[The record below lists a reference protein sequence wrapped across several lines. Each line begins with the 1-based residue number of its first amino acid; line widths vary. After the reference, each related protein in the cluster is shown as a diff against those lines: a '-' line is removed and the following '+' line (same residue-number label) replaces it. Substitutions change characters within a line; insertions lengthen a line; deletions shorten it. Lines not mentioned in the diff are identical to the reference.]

1 MILRKVRSISPG
13 KMFDL
18 LKKGPLQEFYIVIF
32 NIVKRS
38 FKLNQAGHAETESN
52 QLWSMANDWE

>member
-1 MILRKVRSISPG
+1 MILRKVRSISPD

-18 LKKGPLQEFYIVIF
+18 LKKGPLQELYNVIF
-32 NIVKRS
+32 NIVNRS
-38 FKLNQAGHAETESN
+38 FKLNQAGHAETEWN